1 MYLGKLNLMRSAG
14 LGLPLFLRQPQ
25 EVISGAAR
33 FSKLVSFSVPQVDAC
48 SGHYSRD
55 QSDYSGSNT
64 AQPCE
69 GEQQP
74 LSMYPY
80 NQYW

>member
-1 MYLGKLNLMRSAG
+1 MLA
-14 LGLPLFLRQPQ
+14 QD
-25 EVISGAAR
+25 IT
-33 FSKLVSFSVPQVDAC
+33 VD
-48 SGHYSRD
+48 
-55 QSDYSGSNT
+55 SDYSGSNT